1 MTPFED
7 IRAVMHRDLWQIFCA
22 CPDIEGVYAIAY
34 YQGGMWATLA
44 LCDTV
49 AAGIELHDGSPRRPD
64 LSVMSIIENPRTR
77 PQLWKRLPD
86 HLTSQPQTDVE
97 PFIPWG
103 YFIIRKDDGR
113 CGLALSGLQNDGRI
127 RWSGNEEL
135 IDEFSKL
142 LAKRVRRK
150 DRQMPQD

>member
-7 IRAVMHRDLWQIFCA
+7 FRAAMLRDLWQILAA
-22 CPDIEGVYAIAY
+22 CPDVEGVYALAY

-44 LCDTV
+44 LCDT
-49 AAGIELHDGSPRRPD
+49 AAGGIELHDGSPRKPAV
-64 LSVMSIIENPRTR
+64 SVMSIIENPSSH
-77 PQLWKRLPD
+77 PHLWKRLPD
-86 HLTSQPQTDVE
+86 KYTAHPQTDVE

-103 YFIIRKDDGR
+103 YFIIRKDDGG

-142 LAKRVRRK
+142 LAKRVRRARK
-150 DRQMPQD
+150 G